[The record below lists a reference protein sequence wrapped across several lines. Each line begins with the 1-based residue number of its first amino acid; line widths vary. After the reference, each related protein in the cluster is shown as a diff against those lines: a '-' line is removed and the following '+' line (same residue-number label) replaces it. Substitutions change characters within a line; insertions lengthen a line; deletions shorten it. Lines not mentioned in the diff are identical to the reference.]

1 MQNSY
6 RKFIEKIKDKSIM
19 FYGIGK
25 SNLPFINMLSNEKIK
40 ISVYDSRNEKNIPV
54 STLEELKSNKYVE
67 LRISDSKIWNDYFDI
82 IIRSPGVN
90 FFSNEIQN
98 AKQRG
103 SVITSEMEIF
113 FDLCPCKIIGITGS
127 DGKTTTTTIIS
138 EILKEDGKKV
148 HLGGN
153 IGEPLL
159 PKINEI
165 NENDIAVV
173 ELSSFQLISMRKS
186 PDISVITNIS
196 PNHLDVHSNME
207 EYIEAKKQILLHQ
220 TAFSSTILNFRN
232 EETEKMSSIVRGK
245 NIFFDSCGQLDSGVW
260 IDNEKNIIFSDGEK
274 DEIILNTS
282 EIKLPGKHNLEN
294 FLAAIACVKD
304 SVKKGSIIKV
314 AKNFNGVEHRI
325 EFVRK
330 INGVSYYNDS
340 IASTP
345 TRTISGTLSLFD
357 KKIVLIAGGYDKKIP
372 FNLLAEEIIKKVS
385 VLILIGDSANKIR
398 NEILNL
404 KDYKPSSLK
413 ILMLNNMEDA
423 VSEAKQNA
431 DFGDIVVLSPACASF
446 DMYKNFEER
455 GNHFKK
461 IVLNIE

>member
-1 MQNSY
+1 MQSLY
-6 RKFIEKIKDKSIM
+6 RKFIEKIKNKSIM

-40 ISVYDSRNEKNIPV
+40 ISVYDSRSEENIPV
-54 STLEELKSNKYVE
+54 SALENLKNNSYVE
-67 LRISDSKIWNDYFDI
+67 LRISDDKIWNDYFDI

-90 FFSNEIQN
+90 FFSNEIQK

-103 SVITSEMEIF
+103 SIITSEMEIF

-159 PKINEI
+159 PKINDI
-165 NENDIAVV
+165 SENDIAVV

-186 PDISVITNIS
+186 PDIAVITNIS
-196 PNHLDVHSNME
+196 PNHLDVHSSME

-232 EETEKMSSIVRGK
+232 EETKKMSSIVRGK

-260 IDNEKNIIFSDGEK
+260 VDNEKNIIFSDEK
-274 DEIILNTS
+274 RKEIILNTS

-294 FLAAIACVKD
+294 FLAAIACVKGI
-304 SVKKGSIIKV
+304 VKKESIIKV

-325 EFVRK
+325 EFVK
-330 INGVSYYNDS
+330 NIDGVSYYNDS

-345 TRTISGTLSLFD
+345 TRTINGTLSLFN
-357 KKIVLIAGGYDKKIP
+357 KKIILIAGGYDKKIP
-372 FNLLAEEIIKKVS
+372 FDSLAKEIIKKVS
-385 VLILIGDSANKIR
+385 VLILIGDSANKIK

-404 KDYKPSSLK
+404 KDYKPNSLK
-413 ILMLNNMEDA
+413 IIMLNNMKDA
-423 VSEAKQNA
+423 VLEAKQNA
-431 DFGDIVVLSPACASF
+431 NFGDIVVLSPACASF

-455 GNHFKK
+455 GKHFKN
-461 IVLNIE
+461 IVLNI

>member
-1 MQNSY
+1 MQSLY
-6 RKFIEKIKDKSIM
+6 RKFIEKIKNKSIM

-40 ISVYDSRNEKNIPV
+40 ISVYDSRSEENIPV
-54 STLEELKSNKYVE
+54 SALENLKNNSYVE
-67 LRISDSKIWNDYFDI
+67 LRISDDKIWNDYFDI

-90 FFSNEIQN
+90 FFSNEIQK

-103 SVITSEMEIF
+103 SIITSEMEIF

-159 PKINEI
+159 PKINNI
-165 NENDIAVV
+165 SENDIAVV

-186 PDISVITNIS
+186 PDIAVITNIS
-196 PNHLDVHSNME
+196 PNHLDVHSSME

-232 EETEKMSSIVRGK
+232 EETKKMSSIVRGK

-260 IDNEKNIIFSDGEK
+260 VDNEKNIIFSDEK
-274 DEIILNTS
+274 RKEIILNTS

-294 FLAAIACVKD
+294 FLAAIACIKGI
-304 SVKKGSIIKV
+304 VKKESIIKV

-325 EFVRK
+325 EFVK
-330 INGVSYYNDS
+330 NIDGVSYYNDS

-345 TRTISGTLSLFD
+345 TRTISGALSLFN
-357 KKIVLIAGGYDKKIP
+357 KKIILIAGGYDKKIP
-372 FNLLAEEIIKKVS
+372 FDSLAKEIIKKVS
-385 VLILIGDSANKIR
+385 VLILIGDSANKIK

-404 KDYKPSSLK
+404 KDYKPNSLK
-413 ILMLNNMEDA
+413 IIMLNNMKDA
-423 VSEAKQNA
+423 VLEAKQNA
-431 DFGDIVVLSPACASF
+431 NFGDIVVLSPACASF

-455 GNHFKK
+455 GKHFKN
-461 IVLNIE
+461 IVLNI